1 MTFLIALIDSY
12 ASYTK
17 SANLIKDPSPSRK
30 QILAA
35 PVKPGLSAKV
45 SPAASKTIVQ
55 KNSLLISAKEA
66 SGVTNDKRTDLPSTN
81 PSSKKFQLF
90 SNKEKIDNKQKMESA
105 EKKKKEEKIR
115 AKAEKEAKKVSECFW
130 MYFEMYFV

>member
-1 MTFLIALIDSY
+1 M
-12 ASYTK
+12 
-17 SANLIKDPSPSRK
+17 
-30 QILAA
+30 
-35 PVKPGLSAKV
+35 
-45 SPAASKTIVQ
+45 Q

-90 SNKEKIDNKQKMESA
+90 SNKEKIDNKQKIENA

-115 AKAEKEAKKVSECFW
+115 AKAEKEAKKVGFFVRHSAFLLLFVILSGWEEWVLSELSIFC
-130 MYFEMYFV
+130 VK